1 MPDRKPTRGR
11 AASSHGQRT
20 TVRIPP
26 ELGAAVDRLADELRT
41 SRNDA
46 LLRLAERG
54 AALYRQ
60 ELEIAKLREQRW
72 LGVLAS
78 YDDVDED
85 DLPSA
90 DETHEAIMRARY
102 ELDDP
107 PSE

>member
-1 MPDRKPTRGR
+1 M
-11 AASSHGQRT
+11 
-20 TVRIPP
+20 
-26 ELGAAVDRLADELRT
+26 DRLADELHT

-60 ELEIAKLREQRW
+60 ELEIAELREQRW
-72 LGVLAS
+72 QGVLAS
-78 YDDVDED
+78 YGDVDES

-90 DETHEAIMRARY
+90 EETHEAIMRARY

-107 PSE
+107 SPE

>member
-1 MPDRKPTRGR
+1 M
-11 AASSHGQRT
+11 
-20 TVRIPP
+20 
-26 ELGAAVDRLADELRT
+26 DRLADELRT